1 MAWSF
6 YNSSGKLIDG
16 VLDSSI
22 TNAKMVDDAIDSDEI
37 VAGSIDNA
45 HMSVNSIDSDQY
57 VDGSID
63 LAHMSVNS
71 IDSDQ
76 YVDASIDSAHI
87 ANDQIDSQH
96 YAAGS
101 IDLEHM
107 ASQSVDEDNLY
118 ISNAGS
124 NGEFLSKSSNAG
136 GLTWAAA
143 GGAVTREGSNTTE
156 ATSTTTSVVDI
167 LTNTGL
173 SIAATSPIQ
182 VWANHR
188 RTSGS
193 SDNNARAFAV
203 NNTAVMG
210 GRNMTTTADTA
221 QDGCLLF
228 ILGARVTNYTHSF
241 ITLAANTIHVGSFLD
256 YISGAN
262 SSSMTLSTIN
272 DLDIQG
278 VTYHSAVTIGYDE
291 CHIYSNSTS

>member
-124 NGEFLSKSSNAG
+124 NGEFLSKQSGNNG
-136 GLTWAAA
+136 GLTWVAA
-143 GGAVTREGSNTTE
+143 GGGPSQANQAALEAETNEDTYAPPDLIKNSPGVAKAWCRIDTDGTLIAGSYNIASITDDDTGE
-156 ATSTTTSVVDI
+156 RDINI
-167 LTNTGL
+167 LTDFSDADFTVSGL
-173 SIAATSPIQ
+173 VSDSVNATQRP
-182 VWANHR
+182 
-188 RTSGS
+188 S
-193 SDNNARAFAV
+193 SF
-203 NNTAVMG
+203 
-210 GRNMTTTADTA
+210 
-221 QDGCLLF
+221 
-228 ILGARVTNYTHSF
+228 
-241 ITLAANTIHVGSFLD
+241 LAGSFHLRLHAAD
-256 YISGAN
+256 G
-262 SSSMTLSTIN
+262 TFT
-272 DLDIQG
+272 DLR
-278 VTYHSAVTIGYDE
+278 HSII
-291 CHIYSNSTS
+291 CHGELV